1 MFISIHSIVYICI
14 FYFFPSFFQVF
25 FYKKMKKF
33 VDEKKTDVEGEWVGY
48 RKTDS
53 DAPVYQK

>member
-1 MFISIHSIVYICI
+1 
-14 FYFFPSFFQVF
+14 
-25 FYKKMKKF
+25 MKKF